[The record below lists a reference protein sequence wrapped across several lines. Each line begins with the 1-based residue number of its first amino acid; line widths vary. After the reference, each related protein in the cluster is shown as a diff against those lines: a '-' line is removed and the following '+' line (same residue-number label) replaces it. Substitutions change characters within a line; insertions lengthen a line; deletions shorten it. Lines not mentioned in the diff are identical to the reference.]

1 MTSGWSENKRL
12 RSQRQ
17 PEGHHL
23 PLPPM
28 EPAGSSS
35 WVFPSED
42 GVLDVQSPVPQAV
55 GKFCV
60 LQEVPLYS
68 VSPFPSRMVQTSPW
82 QVQDEVEPYSTFL
95 LGKGCPL
102 VLVSSEGWL
111 NPLCL
116 PGHELNSPHLSCR
129 QGQRQGKRGCKGQA
143 GNIRKVL
150 ERQTSS
156 LNPLHP
162 AISKVSR

>member
-23 PLPPM
+23 PLPPI
-28 EPAGSSS
+28 EHAGSSS
-35 WVFPSED
+35 WVFPFED

-55 GKFCV
+55 EKFCV
-60 LQEVPLYS
+60 LQEVLLCS
-68 VSPFPSRMVQTSPW
+68 VSPFSSRMVQTSPW

-102 VLVSSEGWL
+102 VLVSSGGLVE
-111 NPLCL
+111 P
-116 PGHELNSPHLSCR
+116 
-129 QGQRQGKRGCKGQA
+129 
-143 GNIRKVL
+143 
-150 ERQTSS
+150 S
-156 LNPLHP
+156 LL
-162 AISKVSR
+162 AWS